1 MDLKCLKTFLYVA
14 ELSSFTKAA
23 ERLGFSQPTISF
35 QIKQLE
41 SELNVRLFERIRHTV
56 KLTEQGREVLRYAY
70 QVDQLTQGLANAL
83 RESRSIAGQVRLAM
97 ADSLCALMA
106 GTFHDFWRRYPDIR
120 LQIIAA
126 GTEEMFQLL
135 NRNDVDL
142 VLTLDN
148 RIYDAEYVIVH
159 EEKAGAHFVASPYCP
174 LARREEVSIQEVA
187 EQPFLL
193 TEKGMSYRRL
203 LDEQLAARSLEI
215 SPVLETG
222 NVQLI
227 CRLVEQGAGCSFLPD
242 YAVAPAIASG
252 RLVRLKV
259 AGFEVDIW
267 KQLFCHRNKWI
278 SPPIRAVQEY
288 CAKL

>member
-1 MDLKCLKTFLYVA
+1 MDLKNLRTFLFVA

-56 KLTEQGREVLRYAY
+56 KLTQQGQEVLRYAY
-70 QVDQLTQGLANAL
+70 QIDQLTQELSNEL
-83 RESRSIAGQVRLAM
+83 REDRGIAGSVRLAM

-106 GTFHDFWRRYPDIR
+106 GTFHDFWLHYPDIR
-120 LQIIAA
+120 LKIIAA
-126 GTEEMFQLL
+126 GTAEMFQLL

-142 VLTLDN
+142 VLTLDH

-159 EEKAGAHFVASPYCP
+159 EEKAGAHFVAPPDCP
-174 LARREEVSIQEVA
+174 LAAQERISIQEIITH
-187 EQPFLL
+187 PFLL

-203 LDEQLAARSLEI
+203 LDERLAARSLEI

-242 YAVAPAIASG
+242 YATAPAIASG
-252 RLVRLKV
+252 RLVRLTV
-259 AGFEVDIW
+259 DGFEVDIW

-278 SPPIRAVQEY
+278 SPQIRAVQEY
-288 CAKL
+288 CARL